1 MQLMDI
7 KMNVLEQALI
17 QNPTVGYFPWNCSDF
32 PYASYPQGIPRSSVL
47 AAFQNHAAICK
58 TGQTITNSSGVVT
71 TLPFSNPSYGNT
83 QTGNTAPVNNAGA
96 IVRAEDVV

>member
-1 MQLMDI
+1 MKLMDI

-32 PYASYPQGIPRSSVL
+32 PSASYPQGIPRASVL
-47 AAFQNHAAICK
+47 ATFQNHAAICK
-58 TGQTITNSSGVVT
+58 TNSALVINGVTVT
-71 TLPFSNPSYGNT
+71 YPFNNQSYGNT
-83 QTGNTAPVNNAGA
+83 QAGNTAPVNNAGA